1 MSITPNPPGGG
12 YQGENA
18 VLPEVKKDSLK
29 RISYIEGHVIG
40 IRRMLEQDQY
50 CVDVL
55 KQTFAVRR
63 AIEKLEHRIMSG
75 HLRTHVTEG
84 IREGRED
91 AVLEELLDLYGLAS
105 K

>member
-1 MSITPNPPGGG
+1 M
-12 YQGENA
+12 
-18 VLPEVKKDSLK
+18 LPDVKRDSLK
-29 RISYIEGHVIG
+29 RIRYIEGHIMG
-40 IRRMLEQDQY
+40 IRRMLEQEQY

-63 AIEKLEHRIMSG
+63 AIEKLEYRIMSG
-75 HLRTHVTEG
+75 HLRTHVIEG

>member
-1 MSITPNPPGGG
+1 
-12 YQGENA
+12 
-18 VLPEVKKDSLK
+18 VLSDVKKDSIK
-29 RISYIEGHVIG
+29 RISYIEGHITG

-63 AIEKLEHRIMSG
+63 AIEKLEHKIMSG

-84 IREGRED
+84 IRGGRED
-91 AVLEELLDLYGLAS
+91 AVLEELLDIYALAS

>member
-1 MSITPNPPGGG
+1 MLSD
-12 YQGENA
+12 
-18 VLPEVKKDSLK
+18 VKKDSIK
-29 RISYIEGHVIG
+29 RISYIEGHITG

-63 AIEKLEHRIMSG
+63 AIEKLEHKIMSG

-84 IREGRED
+84 IRGGRED
-91 AVLEELLDLYGLAS
+91 AVLEELLDIYALAS